1 MSPSIW
7 TQCAGGSEVRPLR
20 LTALRVVEAQ
30 HQVSTRKLV
39 DSLEEQALLEQLIET
54 AKPPDR
60 VPGRLHVLLSTPF
73 RYPPLVHGSRFGTRH
88 EPGVWYGS
96 ESRRPLFAEV
106 AYYRLVF
113 LDGTRAA
120 LDPLATWHT
129 AFSVAVQTPRGID
142 LMAPPFAAHR
152 AAIGSPVDYA
162 AAQALGAD
170 MRGAGVEAFRYPSA
184 RDAQGG
190 VNVGAFTP
198 AVFGAARPRGF
209 ETWHCTATRRRVE
222 IVRRDFSET
231 TAFVFPRDE
240 FLVRGR
246 LPVPAA

>member
-96 ESRRPLFAEV
+96 ESRRALFAEV

-113 LDGTRAA
+113 LDGTGAG
-120 LDPLATWHT
+120 LEPLATWHT
-129 AFSVAVQTPRGID
+129 AFSVTVQTPRGID

-152 AAIGSPVDYA
+152 AAIASPVDYT
-162 AAQALGAD
+162 AAQALGGD
-170 MRGAGVEAFRYPSA
+170 MRRAGVEAFRYPSA
-184 RDAQGG
+184 RDAPDG
-190 VNVGAFTP
+190 VNVGVFTP
-198 AVFGAARPRGF
+198 AAFGAARPRGF

-231 TAFVFPRDE
+231 SALVFPRDE
-240 FLVRGR
+240 FLARGR